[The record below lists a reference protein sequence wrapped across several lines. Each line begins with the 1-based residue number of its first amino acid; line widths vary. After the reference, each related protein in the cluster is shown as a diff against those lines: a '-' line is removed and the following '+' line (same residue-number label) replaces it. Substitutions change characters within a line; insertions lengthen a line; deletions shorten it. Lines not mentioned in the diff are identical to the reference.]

1 MTTTEDV
8 DAAQAGRSTAET
20 LRLRL
25 KPARRTCGYLRGAWW
40 PRSTRLADELP
51 ALLEA
56 FSQRVGEID
65 RVRYHQNDWSPAT
78 PSLEHQGG
86 EVILDPSTESSNV
99 ISVFG
104 ERFGRLRLLLVPPY
118 TDASEAYTAMTTA
131 ASAGDSSTPDELLGH
146 TERRAKDRRH
156 ALIALQRWESD
167 GGALR
172 DPR

>member
-1 MTTTEDV
+1 M
-8 DAAQAGRSTAET
+8 
-20 LRLRL
+20 
-25 KPARRTCGYLRGAWW
+25 
-40 PRSTRLADELP
+40 
-51 ALLEA
+51 
-56 FSQRVGEID
+56 
-65 RVRYHQNDWSPAT
+65 
-78 PSLEHQGG
+78 
-86 EVILDPSTESSNV
+86 ILDPSTESSNV